1 MLGPVIECCVG
12 YSMVGYPRWYSYT
25 ILKFN
30 HPPFRHM
37 KKSFTSSF
45 NFAMAIAI
53 VSLGLGI
60 FYNPVQQNQYALG
73 AYNSPSNPSLTS
85 ANNPS
90 TSNHQMYNH
99 HPLVTVLLR

>member
-1 MLGPVIECCVG
+1 MNNFLLTMLRYQCEVLLLNVMWAIPCLGTKDGIRIP
-12 YSMVGYPRWYSYT
+12 Y
-25 ILKFN
+25 L
-30 HPPFRHM
+30 RHM

-73 AYNSPSNPSLTS
+73 RGL
-85 ANNPS
+85 
-90 TSNHQMYNH
+90 Q
-99 HPLVTVLLR
+99 